1 MIMNRILPEGSVVGS
16 WDAGVIGYFSRFP
29 VVNLDGLV
37 NSWDYLRAGGPLTP
51 RMTLE
56 EPQRGFGLTHLA
68 NGGLDSK
75 TRIDNAV
82 FVGVPHMYGGLDS
95 NFKLVSVAPSSA
107 TAGSADL
114 QAAFWT
120 KMEPHF
126 LYRRDGAGIVADGRV
141 LQAFFRDCDPEKMQE
156 RVFAVSWTPEGGE
169 TRTRLWSPG
178 QDARRNQMGLCSAV
192 LLLPGKGGVPVRVSE
207 SEER

>member
-1 MIMNRILPEGSVVGS
+1 MIMNRVLPEGSIVGA

-51 RMTLE
+51 RMTIE
-56 EPQRGFGLTHLA
+56 EPQRNFGLTHLA
-68 NGGLDSK
+68 NGGLESK

-82 FVGVPHMYGGLDS
+82 FVGVPHMYDGLNSD
-95 NFKLVSVAPSSA
+95 FKLVSVAPLSVA
-107 TAGSADL
+107 PGAADP
-114 QAAFWT
+114 QTVFWA
-120 KMEPHF
+120 KLESHF

-141 LQAFFRDCDPEKMQE
+141 LQAFFKDCDPEKLRE

-169 TRTRLWSPG
+169 TRTRVWSPG
-178 QDARRNQMGLCSAV
+178 RDARRNQMGICASV
-192 LLLPGKGGVPVRVSE
+192 LLLPGKGGFHVRVSE